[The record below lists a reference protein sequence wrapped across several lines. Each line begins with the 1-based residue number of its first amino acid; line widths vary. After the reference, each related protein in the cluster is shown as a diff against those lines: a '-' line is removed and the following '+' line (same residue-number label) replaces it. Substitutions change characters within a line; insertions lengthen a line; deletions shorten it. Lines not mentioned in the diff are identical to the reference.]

1 MLGGGKK
8 EAAHETKEGKWKN
21 LHHKTHLF
29 GLYTQK
35 CLWSQGKKL
44 ISKEVN
50 GTKKGSKRIIL
61 NFLLP
66 QPPP

>member
-1 MLGGGKK
+1 MEKK

-35 CLWSQGKKL
+35 CLWSQGEKL

-50 GTKKGSKRIIL
+50 GTKKRNETYNFEFFTL
-61 NFLLP
+61 NLVYRR
-66 QPPP
+66 